1 MLQKHE
7 KILIFT
13 SREICYNSHF
23 FFAHQMGAAFEKM
36 GYEVEYCEFTR
47 ESDFDSV
54 LQPYIGGKYKL
65 ILDFNSLMP
74 QLIEEDGTPVLDMID
89 GPFYDYILDH
99 PLFHYNCLSAKAKNF
114 HAILLDEAQEKYV
127 SRYYPGVKSTL
138 FMPLGATGAIS
149 EEKRTS
155 LPEEI
160 LFIGSYDS
168 EQKLY
173 NMIEAAPEP
182 ICGWSKKVL
191 ERRLS
196 EPETTMEAIFEEVL
210 EEQGLKLSG
219 EQFALFMN
227 HMYPVDAYVR
237 NYFRRKAIDTLVNA
251 HIPVKIVGEGWEK
264 YRSFDENFVKREKS
278 VEFGLS
284 FEKIAKEHI
293 LLNNS
298 PFFNHGAH
306 DRIYAG
312 MANHCAVLSDENP
325 YLKRTL
331 KSGENIMLYSLKEE
345 KSLKD
350 MAEEMLTNSVLRQTI
365 QENAYQEFLQNHTW
379 EKRVERLLREC
390 EK

>member
-23 FFAHQMGAAFEKM
+23 FFAHQAGAAFEKM

-47 ESDFDSV
+47 ESDFDRV
-54 LQPYIGGKYKL
+54 LQPYLGNAYKL

-74 QLIEEDGTPVLDMID
+74 QLVEEDGTPVLDMIG

-99 PLFHYNCLSAKAKNF
+99 PLFHYNCLSAKAQNF
-114 HAILLDEAQEKYV
+114 HAILLDEAQEQYV
-127 SRYYPGVKSTL
+127 RRYYPGVKGTL
-138 FMPLGATGAIS
+138 FMPLGATEAIS
-149 EEKRTS
+149 EGKS
-155 LPEEI
+155 SAVPEEI

-173 NMIEAAPEP
+173 DMLEKSPEP
-182 ICGWSKKVL
+182 IRSLSKHVL
-191 ERRLS
+191 EWRLE
-196 EPETTMEAIFEEVL
+196 EPEMTMEAVFEEVL
-210 EEQGLKLSG
+210 KEHGMELSD

-237 NYFRRKAIDTLVNA
+237 NYFRRKSIDALVNA
-251 HIPVKIVGEGWEK
+251 HVPVKIVGEGWEK

-312 MANHCAVLSDENP
+312 MANRCAVLSDENP

-331 KSGENIMLYSLKEE
+331 KNRENILLYSLKDV

-350 MAEEMLTNSVLRQTI
+350 MAEELLTNHAFRENM
-365 QENAYQEFLQNHTW
+365 QENAYQEFLQKHTW
-379 EKRVERLLREC
+379 EHRVKQLLQSL
-390 EK
+390 